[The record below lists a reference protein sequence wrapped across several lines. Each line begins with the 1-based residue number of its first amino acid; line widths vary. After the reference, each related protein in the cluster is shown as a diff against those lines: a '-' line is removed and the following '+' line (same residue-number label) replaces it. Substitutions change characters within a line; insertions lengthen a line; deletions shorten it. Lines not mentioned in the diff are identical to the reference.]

1 MNTEGGK
8 MDSKRLKE
16 LEKLAGLTLDPTER
30 GKMLAD
36 LVCLEKFVA
45 RLPEVQ
51 DTTISGI
58 SIGHQENLI
67 PIPREMDPNVVREN
81 APSQTHGF
89 FEIPPIATGGQ
100 DKSK

>member
-1 MNTEGGK
+1 

-16 LEKLAGLTLDPTER
+16 LEQLAGLNLDPSER
-30 GKMLAD
+30 GRMLAD

-51 DTTISGI
+51 GN
-58 SIGHQENLI
+58 SIPGHCSVHQDN
-67 PIPREMDPNVVREN
+67 PSPVPGEMDSSVVREN
-81 APSQTHGF
+81 APSLANGF

-100 DKSK
+100 GEPK